1 MRRSSPTP
9 RSIEARPDQQLPS
22 DRANTVT
29 ANGPHSNKM
38 DLQSIDMTPIDTYAD
53 GEELYQFRRFPA
65 VTMRKIRSAI
75 KFWRE
80 TRPDRKTF
88 TILMLGRSGAG
99 KSSTVNSMFGEMV
112 CTVNAFQPETGMS
125 SMTSRYA
132 DGVVLRIIDTPGFLD
147 VRDSPAVNVQH
158 TENIRSMVRDK
169 QIDCVFYVDRLD
181 SKRVDPADQLV
192 LKNVTNMLGKEVWRH
207 AVVVLTRGCMVPPDS
222 MTWSDYV
229 KGRTN
234 VLINV
239 IRGREIAD
247 NETLELPYVIVEN
260 SKHCPTNSDR
270 EAVLPD
276 GIPWLPNLFDKA
288 FQVCILLWFP
298 VCL

>member
-1 MRRSSPTP
+1 
-9 RSIEARPDQQLPS
+9 
-22 DRANTVT
+22 
-29 ANGPHSNKM
+29 
-38 DLQSIDMTPIDTYAD
+38 
-53 GEELYQFRRFPA
+53 
-65 VTMRKIRSAI
+65 
-75 KFWRE
+75 
-80 TRPDRKTF
+80 
-88 TILMLGRSGAG
+88 
-99 KSSTVNSMFGEMV
+99 
-112 CTVNAFQPETGMS
+112 
-125 SMTSRYA
+125 MTSRYA

-288 FQVCILLWFP
+288 FQLASSVKDFQYTIGEEERGLWP
-298 VCL
+298 VMLAVTSFAVGVLFMQKRSQSC